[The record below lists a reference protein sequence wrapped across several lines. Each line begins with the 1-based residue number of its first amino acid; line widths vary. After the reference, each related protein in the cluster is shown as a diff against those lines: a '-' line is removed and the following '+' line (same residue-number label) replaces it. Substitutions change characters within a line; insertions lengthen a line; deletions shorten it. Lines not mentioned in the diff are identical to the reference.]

1 MSRAVTTPFL
11 ICALLVG
18 LTAVEVLRG
27 QVDATLD
34 FYFIDVEGGQATLV
48 VTPARQSMLIDAGN
62 PGDRDA
68 GRIEAVARQAGLT
81 RLDVML
87 TTHLDGDH
95 HGGVSD
101 VLTRLPVGTFVDHG
115 PLRERTNEL
124 DALYEGYVKA
134 RAGGRHI
141 EAKPGDRIPIRDLD
155 ATIVASDGALLA
167 SPLPGAGEPNPLCE
181 NSKMHDPDRTENAYS
196 LGAVIVSGRFRM
208 LDLGD
213 LNWNNEYMLAC
224 PNDLIGPID
233 LYLTTHHGLFQ
244 SGADVLVHAVKP
256 RVAIMNNG
264 ATKGGSTSAMRIV
277 RSSPGL
283 LDFWQIHYAVDS
295 DANMPPAMIANPNE
309 FSSYGFEVRARS
321 DGSFTVTNQRTHETK
336 KYDGR

>member
-1 MSRAVTTPFL
+1 MRWTSAVGVILVLGAALGHAQRA
-11 ICALLVG
+11 ALP
-18 LTAVEVLRG
+18 AS
-27 QVDATLD
+27 LD
-34 FYFIDVEGGQATLV
+34 IRFIDVEGGQATLLV
-48 VTPARQSMLIDAGN
+48 APSGESMLIDTGFPGN
-62 PGDRDA
+62 DGRDLNRILAAIKDA
-68 GRIEAVARQAGLT
+68 GLKK
-81 RLDVML
+81 LDYLVI
-87 TTHLDGDH
+87 THYHSDH
-95 HGGVSD
+95 VGNAAAIAAKI
-101 VLTRLPVGTFVDHG
+101 PVGTFVDHG
-115 PLRERTNEL
+115 PLRENTDEL
-124 DALYEGYVKA
+124 NALYQGYVKA

-141 EAKPGDRIPIRDLD
+141 EAKPGDKIPIQDLD
-155 ATIVASDGALLA
+155 VTIVASDGAVLA
-167 SPLPGAGEPNPLCE
+167 SPLPGAGAPNPLCE
-181 NSKMHDPDRTENAYS
+181 SFKLHDPDRTENAYS

-213 LNWNNEYMLAC
+213 LNWNNEYRLAC

-244 SGADVLVHAVKP
+244 SGADVLVRAVKP

-336 KYDGR
+336 KYEGR

>member
-1 MSRAVTTPFL
+1 MRRISAAGL
-11 ICALLVG
+11 ILALAGSVHAQR
-18 LTAVEVLRG
+18 TVPRP
-27 QVDATLD
+27 LD
-34 FYFIDVEGGQATLV
+34 IRFIDVEGGQATLFV
-48 VTPARQSMLIDAGN
+48 APSGESMLIDTGFPGN
-62 PGDRDA
+62 GGRDLNRILAAIKDA
-68 GRIEAVARQAGLT
+68 GLNT
-81 RLDVML
+81 LDYLVI
-87 TTHLDGDH
+87 THYHSDH
-95 HGGVSD
+95 VGNAAAIAAKI
-101 VLTRLPVGTFVDHG
+101 PVGTFVDHG

-155 ATIVASDGALLA
+155 VTIVASDGALLA

-224 PNDLIGPID
+224 PSDLIGPID
-233 LYLTTHHGLFQ
+233 LYLTTHHGLSQ

-264 ATKGGSTSAMRIV
+264 ATKGGSASAMHIV

-283 LDFWQIHYAVDS
+283 MAFWQLHYAVDS
-295 DANMPPAMIANPNE
+295 GDANTPPAMIANLDE
-309 FSSYGFEVRARS
+309 SSAYGISVEAQR
-321 DGSFTVTNQRTHETK
+321 DGRFTVTNERTHETR
-336 KYDGR
+336 KYGVR